1 MRATSKL
8 LALALT
14 AALQPAVA
22 GVVSLNFEDNTGVSQ
37 IGDRYASSLGV
48 TFSGDAWGIT
58 SKYNNCG
65 GAAQFLRD
73 GSCGGLELALDPL
86 SNGSADTQSF
96 TVDLAGGFVK
106 EFSFVYSARADA
118 TVQIDLFDGANG
130 TGHVLQ
136 TLSNLAGSN
145 CTITGVRFCIWNTST
160 IQFDGVAR
168 SLTVSALDQSL
179 MLDDFSFITPGTSGG
194 GTVPEPAGMALALT
208 ALGGLAWARK
218 RAAR

>member
-1 MRATSKL
+1 MRATTSKL

-37 IGDRYASSLGV
+37 IGDRYASSLGI

-58 SKYNNCG
+58 SKFNNCG
-65 GAAQFLRD
+65 GTAQFLRD

-86 SNGSADTQSF
+86 SSGSADTQSF

-118 TVQIDLFDGANG
+118 AVQIDLFDAP
-130 TGHVLQ
+130 TAPAACCRPCP
-136 TLSNLAGSN
+136 TWRAP
-145 CTITGVRFCIWNTST
+145 T
-160 IQFDGVAR
+160 AR
-168 SLTVSALDQSL
+168 SPACAFASGTPPASSSTVW
-179 MLDDFSFITPGTSGG
+179 
-194 GTVPEPAGMALALT
+194 PA
-208 ALGGLAWARK
+208 RSP
-218 RAAR
+218 

>member
-14 AALQPAVA
+14 AALQPAMA

-37 IGDRYASSLGV
+37 IGNRYANSLGI
-48 TFSGDAWGIT
+48 TFSGGAWGIT
-58 SKYNNCG
+58 SKFNNCG
-65 GAAQFLRD
+65 GAAQFLRT
-73 GSCGGLELALDPL
+73 GSCGGVELALDPL
-86 SNGSADTQSF
+86 DNASSDTQSF

-118 TVQIDLFDGANG
+118 AVQIELFDGANG
-130 TGHVLQ
+130 TGQVLN

-145 CTITGVRFCIWNTST
+145 CTTPGIRFCTWTASSIK
-160 IQFDGVAR
+160 FDGVAL
-168 SLTVSALDQSL
+168 SLKVSALDQSL
-179 MLDDFSFITPGTSGG
+179 MLDDFSFTTPGQGG
-194 GTVPEPAGMALALT
+194 GTLPEPASMALALT
-208 ALGGLAWARK
+208 ALGGLGWARR